1 MSSCLLRR
9 AEEFMHRSLILIGSA
24 LVVLSACGGGS
35 SGPAAPTISAQP
47 RNAAVVEGNA
57 VSFTVVAAG
66 SGLTYQWTRDGADV
80 AGATSA
86 TYSIASP
93 TVADD
98 GAEFRVV
105 VSSEGGD
112 VTSDPARLDV
122 NPALDDS
129 SANFVA
135 TWATAVQRPQ
145 SSQMPSFTLANST
158 LRQVV
163 HLSIGGGR
171 FRLNLSNLYGSGTVE
186 IRSVRIARADGD
198 WTAGDPSTSTIVA
211 GTDHALTF
219 GGVGSVSIPAG
230 EEVTSDS
237 VEFAEEVPPLQDMT
251 ITMVLGTVP
260 VSPTGHPGARTNSYV
275 VAGDH
280 AADVTLTGASKTPR
294 WFYISSLEVEAAET
308 TFAVG
313 VLGDSI
319 TDGKGSDPNE
329 QNRWP
334 DLLAQALAD
343 RHAAAPEAY
352 PEVAVLN
359 LGVGGNGFVNP
370 WAPYMEAG
378 VDRFDH
384 DVLQQKG
391 VKYAVVF
398 MGVNDIAYN
407 GATAA
412 DLEGGYADVVAQ
424 AQDAGVVIYGATIT
438 PFSGWSTANTTM
450 DGYRTDLNDWLRTG
464 AGADL
469 VDGTLDFSS
478 AVAATPG
485 SDPEV
490 LDDAYVS
497 YPDQNNTGDVY
508 TANDHLHFNAQ
519 GYAALV
525 ESIDL
530 DLFL

>member
-1 MSSCLLRR
+1 
-9 AEEFMHRSLILIGSA
+9 MHRSLLSIGVTLA
-24 LVVLSACGGGS
+24 VLSACGGGGS
-35 SGPAAPTISAQP
+35 SGPSAPTISTQP

-66 SGLTYQWTRDGADV
+66 TGLTYQWTRDGAEI

-98 GAEFRVV
+98 GAVFRVV
-105 VSSEGGD
+105 VSNDGGD
-112 VTSDPARLDV
+112 VTSDPAKLDV

-129 SANFVA
+129 SVNFVA
-135 TWATAVQRPQ
+135 TWATAVQQPQ
-145 SSQMPSFTLANST
+145 ASQMPTFTLANST

-171 FRLNLSNLYGSGTVE
+171 FRLNLSNLYGSGPVE
-186 IRSVRIARADGD
+186 ILSARIARADGD
-198 WTAGDPSTSTIVA
+198 WTAGDSSTSTIVA

-219 GGVGSVSIPAG
+219 DGVGSVTIPAG
-230 EEVTSDS
+230 EEVTTDS
-237 VEFAEEVPPLQDMT
+237 IEFAEDVPPLQNMT
-251 ITMVLGTVP
+251 ITMVLGAVP
-260 VSPTGHPGARTNSYV
+260 VNPTGHPGARTNSYV

-280 AADVTLTGASKTPR
+280 ASDATLAGARVTPR

-308 TFAVG
+308 TYAIG

-319 TDGKGSDPNE
+319 TDGKGSDPNK

-343 RHAAAPEAY
+343 RHAADPDTY

-359 LGVGGNGFVNP
+359 LGVGGNGLLGD
-370 WAPYMEAG
+370 WDPYMKAG
-378 VDRFDH
+378 IHRFDH

-391 VKYAVVF
+391 VQYAIVF
-398 MGVNDIAYN
+398 MGVNDIAYS
-407 GATAA
+407 GATDAS
-412 DLEGGYADVVAQ
+412 LEDGYDDVVGQ
-424 AQDAGVVIYGATIT
+424 AHDAGVTIYGATIT

-450 DGYRTDLNDWLRTG
+450 DGYRADFNDWLLNG

-485 SDPEV
+485 ADPEV
-490 LDDAYVS
+490 LDGSYVA
-497 YPDQNNTGDVY
+497 YPDQNNDGSVY
-508 TANDHLHFNAQ
+508 TNTGDHLHFNAQ
-519 GYAALV
+519 GYAAMV
-525 ESIDL
+525 DSIDL
-530 DLFL
+530 SLFP